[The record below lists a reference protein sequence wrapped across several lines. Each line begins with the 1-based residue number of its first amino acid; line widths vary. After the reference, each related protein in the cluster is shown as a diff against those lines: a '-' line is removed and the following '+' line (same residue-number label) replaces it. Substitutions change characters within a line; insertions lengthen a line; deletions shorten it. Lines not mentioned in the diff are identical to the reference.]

1 MALSEWISLV
11 GFIVAFLGS
20 ILAIVNFWYT
30 RERTKVLGP
39 KINIPYIEF
48 EDIKEKKSETGLKL
62 NILFQNVGDRVSFL
76 MIRRIILKQV
86 LVDEDQKSIIV
97 QPSIDEDGLMFQSQS
112 QIVRSYEMK
121 VPLTQEELTNSEV
134 MIATIYT
141 DHIGNLIEKGWKF
154 RIDSELVG
162 NLEYV
167 WKNEKI
173 LEKEQRRINFSQK
186 KFEQTYFK
194 ETEEPDKPKV

>member
-1 MALSEWISLV
+1 
-11 GFIVAFLGS
+11 
-20 ILAIVNFWYT
+20 
-30 RERTKVLGP
+30 
-39 KINIPYIEF
+39 
-48 EDIKEKKSETGLKL
+48 
-62 NILFQNVGDRVSFL
+62 
-76 MIRRIILKQV
+76 
-86 LVDEDQKSIIV
+86 
-97 QPSIDEDGLMFQSQS
+97 
-112 QIVRSYEMK
+112 MK
-121 VPLTQEELTNSEV
+121 VPLTRERLTNSEL

-141 DHIGNLIEKGWKF
+141 DHLGNLIEKGWRF

-194 ETEEPDKPKV
+194 EIEELKETET